1 MRARLLTTA
10 GFSIAILFAGL
21 GSAMAGTA
29 CYEDQLVETS
39 ISCSGNSGNSADFA
53 GACEGTQAE
62 WVQVEVDCPA
72 MWVNTVGDSE
82 TQEQTC
88 KRVGLKPARVEGTF
102 CASGE
107 HQPTTGQGWESIS
120 YRYGRF
126 GGKEA
131 LGGNFIRTVAD
142 RTVSGGRDQ
151 PPRTVR
157 GGKYCYHSSDSKKE
171 NDSTDRLVAY
181 VCGP

>member
-1 MRARLLTTA
+1 MRASLLTSA

-21 GSAMAGTA
+21 APALAGTA
-29 CYEDQLVETS
+29 CYEDQLVEAS
-39 ISCSGNSGNSADFA
+39 IGCNGSSGNSADFA
-53 GACEGTQAE
+53 GSCKGTEAQ
-62 WVQVEVDCPA
+62 WVQVEVACPA

-107 HQPTTGQGWESIS
+107 HQPSTGQDWESIS

-126 GGKEA
+126 GGKDT
-131 LGGNFIRTVAD
+131 LGGDFVRTEVD
-142 RTVSGGRDQ
+142 RTVRAGRDGMES
-151 PPRTVR
+151 TIK
-157 GGKYCYHSSDSKKE
+157 GGKYCYHSSDDKKE